1 MANETGIY
9 KLKDGGWGF
18 RYTISVCGKRK
29 DVKRVRDAYGNPMKT
44 KRDAVLARA
53 EAMKAEEM
61 PQQIRI
67 VRKSVKEVYQE
78 FCENGRKD
86 RAYRTKQK
94 QDSLWNNHLCQ
105 KFGKRY
111 VDEINSSEV
120 NDYLVALYCEQG
132 YSYQYTESFLKMFY
146 LIFGQAYSRNYLPVD
161 LYNRLCVNKDTKI
174 KMPKMKTE
182 DDTAIVAF
190 SRKELTLLDEYF
202 RGTNAETAYLL
213 GRYCGLRINET
224 FGLKWSNVDLTAG
237 TITIDRQMQ
246 YQDGLIKLVSPK
258 TRNSKRTIYLCPTL
272 KTHLEAKARRRDEDQ
287 KLFASVREQKV
298 RYIDDLDGKKIPS
311 TDLVNC
317 LPDGTIQTVNSFKYP
332 SREIKQRLGIN
343 FKYHYLRHT
352 YGTLM
357 AEMNTPTHLLCSQ
370 MGHGHIHITQRY
382 YLAISQS
389 GVETLQ
395 NNLKHLLYNCLKVF
409 FQHIFCG
416 HDHADRY
423 VQIIR
428 NLLIRNY
435 RLGIMSD

>member
-53 EAMKAEEM
+53 EAMKAEEI

-190 SRKELTLLDEYF
+190 SRKELALLDEYF
-202 RGTNAETAYLL
+202 KGTNAETAYLL

-258 TRNSKRTIYLCPTL
+258 TTKF
-272 KTHLEAKARRRDEDQ
+272 Q
-287 KLFASVREQKV
+287 KNNL
-298 RYIDDLDGKKIPS
+298 P
-311 TDLVNC
+311 
-317 LPDGTIQTVNSFKYP
+317 LPDTQNAFGGKGTTAGRRSKTICFCA
-332 SREIKQRLGIN
+332 
-343 FKYHYLRHT
+343 
-352 YGTLM
+352 GT
-357 AEMNTPTHLLCSQ
+357 EGS
-370 MGHGHIHITQRY
+370 
-382 YLAISQS
+382 
-389 GVETLQ
+389 
-395 NNLKHLLYNCLKVF
+395 LY
-409 FQHIFCG
+409 
-416 HDHADRY
+416 
-423 VQIIR
+423 
-428 NLLIRNY
+428 
-435 RLGIMSD
+435 